1 LVSTTNI
8 ALAEIAMTCGFS
20 DQSHFSATF
29 RRQVGLTPARFRQM
43 AMSR

>member
-1 LVSTTNI
+1 
-8 ALAEIAMTCGFS
+8 MTCGFS

-43 AMSR
+43 AQAR

>member
-1 LVSTTNI
+1 
-8 ALAEIAMTCGFS
+8 MTCGFS

-43 AMSR
+43 AQSK